1 MHKVGF
7 DAGIL
12 DSCWGRGLFFVV
24 RDSFFVVLRSL
35 ASAARLKIVFCRV
48 WKSGQDAQK
57 LTINNKFHVKRSDG

>member
-1 MHKVGF
+1 MRAFWIRVGGAVF
-7 DAGIL
+7 FLWCAIL
-12 DSCWGRGLFFVV
+12 
-24 RDSFFVVLRSL
+24 FFVVLRSL